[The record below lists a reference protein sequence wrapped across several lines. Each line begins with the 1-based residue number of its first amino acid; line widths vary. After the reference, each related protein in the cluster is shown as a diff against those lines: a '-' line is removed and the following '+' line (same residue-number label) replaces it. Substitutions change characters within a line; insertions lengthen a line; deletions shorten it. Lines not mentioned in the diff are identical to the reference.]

1 MSRRKL
7 SAIGVAAVLAASLA
21 AGVTYTLWSSDA
33 VASVGVLRSGN
44 LDLELVGPVT
54 WTETSPDVVP
64 AHSVPST
71 DGTAAHLATR
81 GDTFTVSQSFRT
93 TLEGDNLRAVLTVA
107 WQEPASLPAG
117 VTGTYVVTPPSGPPT
132 APVAL
137 GTPLVLPG
145 GAARLGPGVGEWT
158 VTATLSWANAAV
170 VVVSPSALANPAPA
184 PDAYGTL
191 LIDLQQVR
199 DGDGFDS

>member
-7 SAIGVAAVLAASLA
+7 TAIGVAVVLTASVA
-21 AGVTYTLWSSDA
+21 AGITYTLWSSDA

-54 WTETSPDVVP
+54 WTETSPDVAPPHTVT
-64 AHSVPST
+64 ST
-71 DGTAAHLATR
+71 GGTAAHLATR
-81 GDTFTVSQSFRT
+81 GDTFTVTQQFRT
-93 TLEGDNLRAVLTVA
+93 TLEGDNLRAILTVG
-107 WQEPASLPAG
+107 WQQPGAMPAG
-117 VTGTYVVTPPSGPPT
+117 VTGSFVVTPPTGPAT
-132 APVAL
+132 APTAL

-145 GAARLGPGVGEWT
+145 GAARLAPGVGEWT

-170 VVVSPSALANPAPA
+170 PVVPPSALANQAPA

-191 LIDLQQVR
+191 VIDLQQVR
-199 DGDGFDS
+199 SGDGFGS